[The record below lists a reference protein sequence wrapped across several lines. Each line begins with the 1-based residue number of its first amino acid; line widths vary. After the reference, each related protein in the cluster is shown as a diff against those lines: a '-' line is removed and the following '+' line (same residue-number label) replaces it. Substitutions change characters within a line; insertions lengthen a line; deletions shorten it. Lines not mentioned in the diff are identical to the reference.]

1 MKVKICGIQQPKNLQ
16 QVAALKPDYMG
27 FIFYPKSPRYV
38 MSHLNASDF
47 ENIPESIKKIG
58 VFVNEDPEVIME
70 YVEQF
75 NLDGIQFHGDE
86 SPDTIYKFR
95 NIGLVLF
102 KAFGL
107 QDDFDFDKLKEYEH
121 AVDYFLLDTKTSQ
134 YGGSGQK
141 FNWDILKNYSSSK
154 PFLLSGGIGV
164 EELEDVMSLQGMPIH
179 AVDLN
184 SKLEISPGLKDIDK
198 VKQAIKIIYNGK
210 I

>member
-1 MKVKICGIQQPKNLQ
+1 MKVKICGIQQPENLQ

-27 FIFYPKSPRYV
+27 FIFYPKSPRYAV
-38 MSHLNASDF
+38 PHLNASDF
-47 ENIPESIKKIG
+47 VSIPESIKKIG
-58 VFVNEDPEVIME
+58 VFVNEDPELIME
-70 YVEQF
+70 YVEQYH
-75 NLDGIQFHGDE
+75 LDGIQFHGDE
-86 SPDTIYKFR
+86 SADTIYKFR

-107 QDDFDFDKLKEYEH
+107 EDNFDFDKLKEYEH
-121 AVDYFLLDTKTSQ
+121 AVDYFLLDTKTTQ

-164 EELEDVMSLQGMPIH
+164 EELEDVLSIQGLPIH
-179 AVDLN
+179 AVDMN

-198 VKQAIKIIYNGK
+198 VKQAIKIIRNGK